1 MTASSRIQ
9 RVSVG
14 RGLPKIEIVNLIRK
28 NQKLVTL
35 IVYTIPITE
44 IRAVPAS
51 ANSSGNPRFFNSF
64 ANHNTILLKLLGQ
77 NGIEEWVAATV

>member
-1 MTASSRIQ
+1 M
-9 RVSVG
+9 
-14 RGLPKIEIVNLIRK
+14 
-28 NQKLVTL
+28 
-35 IVYTIPITE
+35 YTIPITE
-44 IRAVPAS
+44 IGAVPAS

>member
-1 MTASSRIQ
+1 M
-9 RVSVG
+9 
-14 RGLPKIEIVNLIRK
+14 
-28 NQKLVTL
+28 
-35 IVYTIPITE
+35 YTIPITE
-44 IRAVPAS
+44 IGAMSAS

>member
-14 RGLPKIEIVNLIRK
+14 RGLPKMKIVKLIK
-28 NQKLVTL
+28 NQKLSTL
-35 IVYTIPITE
+35 IMYTIPITE
-44 IRAVPAS
+44 IGAMSAS